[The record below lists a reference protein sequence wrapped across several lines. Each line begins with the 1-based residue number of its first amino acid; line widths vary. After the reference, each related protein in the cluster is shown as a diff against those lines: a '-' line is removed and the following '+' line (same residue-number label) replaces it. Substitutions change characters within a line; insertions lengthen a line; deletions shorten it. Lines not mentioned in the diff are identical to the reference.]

1 MFLKQ
6 LWFYTI
12 FKVAFY
18 YFLYNAKVF
27 SITIFSWWFSWFF
40 RIANVY
46 QCCFI
51 LNILCDDSILL
62 NQKVGIRWF
71 IHWLPSM
78 PFHHGLFVNLINKQ
92 ILYCLELV
100 LQILLNSCSWC
111 GAFLVKRLI
120 KGSAYSKSWLKWQKM
135 AKNWFQLNYFSS

>member
-1 MFLKQ
+1 MMKGKFAQPSKIFRIYEDGCRFLCKHFFNSSITCVVIYMFLKQ
-6 LWFYTI
+6 LWFSYTI

-18 YFLYNAKVF
+18 YFLYNAKFF

-46 QCCFI
+46 QCYFI

-62 NQKVGIRWF
+62 NHKVGILWF

-92 ILYCLELV
+92 ILYCFELV
-100 LQILLNSCSWC
+100 LQIL
-111 GAFLVKRLI
+111 
-120 KGSAYSKSWLKWQKM
+120 
-135 AKNWFQLNYFSS
+135 